1 MKLHET
7 ILETLEE
14 QLDISVVKHSFNFL
28 MDAINEKI
36 LDANS
41 DEERV
46 ALLYAVKII
55 CLTYGIKKPNWW
67 YKRRKNTDWLDE
79 EGDHHYGYDLSA
91 F

>member
-7 ILETLEE
+7 ILEALEQ
-14 QLDISVVKHSFNFL
+14 QLDISDVMLSFNFL
-28 MDAINEKI
+28 MDAINDRI

-46 ALLYAVKII
+46 ALLYVVKTL
-55 CLTYGIKKPNWW
+55 CLTYGIKRPKWW
-67 YKRRKNTDWLDE
+67 YKRRNNTGWLDE
-79 EGDHHYGYDLSA
+79 EGNHHYGYDLGG